1 MLYASKKERTERERE
16 RKYFFS
22 FGGFLLRGLGCS
34 FYGISLSGGAGRLIS
49 LGALG
54 KGGLGGGE
62 GQGIDPQ

>member
-1 MLYASKKERTERERE
+1 VRRERQRE
-16 RKYFFS
+16 RGAMYFFS
-22 FGGFLLRGLGCS
+22 FGGFLLKGLGFS
-34 FYGISLSGGAGRLIS
+34 FYGISLSGGAGRLIP